1 METTDVHVYIGKY
14 ENSSWNWTDI
24 NNYSLG
30 TGRKL
35 AYRKCT
41 GLEDVG
47 KVKNVYTETYA
58 DSDVVRTDFPTTKCY
73 EATTIT
79 LDLVVIRSASV
90 NSGDNDLKDIVDLVS
105 FTTPTV
111 FWDNVRKKMAVM
123 TLMNAAEAKEDNYK
137 GMKYLEVE
145 LKFNNL
151 IGYCPYVNDT
161 YTNSHLPYVE
171 AAALPIITKVLS

>member
-1 METTDVHVYIGKY
+1 MQINDVGVYIGKY
-14 ENSSWNWTDI
+14 ENGSWSWTNI
-24 NNYSLG
+24 QNYPLD
-30 TGRKL
+30 TGRDIL
-35 AYRKCT
+35 YRKCG

-47 KVKNVYTETYA
+47 KPKNIYTETYA
-58 DSDVVRTDFPTTKCY
+58 DSDTTRIDFPSEITH

-79 LDLVVIRSASV
+79 LDLVVRRDPLTED
-90 NSGDNDLKDIVDLVS
+90 GDNELKGIVDLVA

-111 FWDNVRKKMAVM
+111 FWDTVRQKMAVM

-145 LKFNNL
+145 LKFSNL
-151 IGYCPYVNDT
+151 MGYCPYVGDT
-161 YTNSHLPYVE
+161 FSNGHLPNVE